1 LSEERIS
8 LGKRGEDIAV
18 DYLTHK
24 GYQIV
29 VRNYRRKTGEIDI
42 IVNDGDCI
50 VFVEVKTRKTS
61 RFGHPAEAVTKRKQN
76 QISLTALNY
85 LTRQNLMDAPARF
98 NVIAV
103 TITRTAP
110 EITHIIGAFET
121 TR

>member
-1 LSEERIS
+1 MSEERIS
-8 LGKRGEDIAV
+8 LGKRGEGIAV

-24 GYQIV
+24 GYQII

-42 IVNDGDCI
+42 IANDGDCI

-85 LTRQNLMDAPARF
+85 LTHQNLMDAPVRF
-98 NVIAV
+98 DVIAV
-103 TITRTAP
+103 TIARTAP

-121 TR
+121 